1 MEPELVLQIAHEACI
16 TLFKISMPILLAV
29 LISGVI
35 ISLIQAVT
43 QVQEPTLT
51 LVPKLFALIGSLL
64 IFMPYMSGV
73 FSTFYEYI
81 ISFVITR

>member
-1 MEPELVLQIAHEACI
+1 MVLV
-16 TLFKISMPILLAV
+16 KISMPVLLSV

-64 IFMPYMSGV
+64 IFTPYMSGV
-73 FSTFYEYI
+73 FFAFYEHVM
-81 ISFVITR
+81 SFMITR